1 MAYVVTQV
9 FSPKDKWKKVTKPI
23 KEQILQRMI
32 VNLSSLAGENR
43 VQLIATGQI
52 DGKIPRVVDYEF
64 YVIWSVELQEM
75 SKHITQHLR
84 ESEWNEYFDVVNI
97 GGRALSI
104 PQFADIVL
112 ADLESSD

>member
-9 FSPKDKWKKVTKPI
+9 FSPKDKWKKVTRPI

-32 VNLSSLAGENR
+32 VNLSSLAGESR
-43 VQLIATGQI
+43 VQLIAAGQI
-52 DGKIPRVVDYEF
+52 DSKIPKVVDYEF
-64 YVIWSVELQEM
+64 YVMWSVEIQEL

-97 GGRALSI
+97 GGPALNI
-104 PQFADIVL
+104 PQFANVVL
-112 ADLESSD
+112 ADLESE

>member
-9 FSPKDKWKKVTKPI
+9 FSPKDKWNKITKPI

-64 YVIWSVELQEM
+64 YVIWSVEIYEM

-97 GGRALSI
+97 GGRALSV
-104 PQFADIVL
+104 PEFADVVL
-112 ADLESSD
+112 ADLNK

>member
-9 FSPKDKWKKVTKPI
+9 FSPKDKWKKVARPI

-52 DGKIPRVVDYEF
+52 DSKIPRVVDYEF
-64 YVIWSVELQEM
+64 YVMWSVDIEEV
-75 SKHITQHLR
+75 SKHITQNLR

-97 GGRALSI
+97 GGRALNV
-104 PQFADIVL
+104 PQFAEIVL
-112 ADLESSD
+112 ADLEAE